1 MLVITILSLAVIGC
15 KAKTTDQHQHR
26 LKQTFID
33 SANDN
38 NLPSELMLAT
48 GYVESRLSA
57 NTSTVVYHDKQAVGS
72 RLGESVFGLSRER
85 LRPFVGDQENLNDFT
100 VQIKAYARLLRA
112 HVDDSGL
119 DLPPEPQR
127 ADELVAWIWE
137 FAKVHRSGDDFKS
150 NARSLFALEVLNV
163 LNDGFEWQDPQSG
176 EQIVLL
182 PREVARQELPA
193 PQRHLLTLRTAEAQ
207 LYRAQ
212 WLPPVEPIV
221 SQQKNSPKSVVIM
234 HCPFTLSACLEL
246 QNRGVADGE
255 VVLQAHYLIPANGR
269 VIDYPLQVTHHE
281 KLVTVTGKDGQPEI
295 QTDKI
300 VIMLVGNS
308 GRVTNNVRFPA
319 EATWQ
324 DGFQLEWLSYM
335 IEELC
340 SNHLGLS
347 DAGSIEKCRDPFSP
361 ERRIA
366 FRIKDEPRTFAHHRW
381 GDIPDF
387 DKSIYAAYLQKPQ
400 RFQTTLTTTN
410 DRQHFASGELIT
422 LLFPS
427 DGRNYYVLEKLVRCH
442 DSQRLVW
449 VAVSQGESTTTGHQQ
464 FQIKFYDSGTNG
476 DGRQF
481 LRAKAFTG
489 ETLVSWATT
498 SLYIYGYDNERET
511 KVYYRACDT
520 R

>member
-1 MLVITILSLAVIGC
+1 MLAIVILSLTIIGC
-15 KAKTTDQHQHR
+15 KTKTADQHQHR

-33 SANDN
+33 NARDN

-48 GYVESRLSA
+48 GYVESRLSVS
-57 NTSTVVYHDKQAVGS
+57 NSIVVYNDRQAVGS
-72 RLGESVFGLSRER
+72 RIGESVFGLSRDR
-85 LRPFVGDQENLNDFT
+85 LQPFVGEQENVSDFT

-112 HVDDSGL
+112 HIDDNGL
-119 DLPPEPQR
+119 DLSAEPQR
-127 ADELVAWIWE
+127 AEELVAWIWQL
-137 FAKVHRSGDDFKS
+137 AKVHRHGDDFKN

-163 LNDGFEWQDPQSG
+163 LNEGFEWQDPNSG
-176 EQIVLL
+176 EQIILL
-182 PREVARQELPA
+182 PRQVDRQELPA

-212 WLPPVEPIV
+212 WLPAVEPIV
-221 SQQKNSPKSVVIM
+221 GDQKNTPKSIVIM

-246 QNRGVADGE
+246 QNRDVVEGE
-255 VVLQAHYLIPANGR
+255 VVLQAHYLIPANGQ
-269 VIDYPLQVTHHE
+269 VIDYPIQVTHHE
-281 KLVTVTGKDGQPEI
+281 KMVTVTDRNGQPEI

-300 VIMLVGNS
+300 VIMLAGNS
-308 GRVTNNVRFPA
+308 GRVNNNVRFPA
-319 EATWQ
+319 DATWQ

-340 SNHLGLS
+340 SNHLGLP
-347 DAGSIEKCRDPFSP
+347 DADSIEKCRDPFSP
-361 ERRIA
+361 ARRID
-366 FRIKDEPRTFAHHRW
+366 FRVKDEPRTFANHRW

-400 RFQTTLTTTN
+400 RFQTTLTTSD

-427 DGRNYYVLEKLVRCH
+427 NGRNYYVLEKLVRCH
-442 DSQRLVW
+442 ESQRLVW
-449 VAVSQGESTTTGHQQ
+449 VAVSQGESATTGHQQ
-464 FQIKFYDSGTNG
+464 FQIKFYDSGTNN

-481 LRAKAFTG
+481 LRAKAFSG
-489 ETLVSWATT
+489 ETLVSWAMT
-498 SLYIYGYDNERET
+498 SLYVYGYDNERED
-511 KVYYRACDT
+511 KVYYRDCDT